1 MDDDQYLEQLIK
13 EYGCRRRQSHIRSI
27 ANAIYEFLEGYHID
41 LNPMERERL
50 SLYLVHYADS
60 KKAAAHIIPI
70 HPSIKK
76 IPKNIQKIADIID
89 EVTDKIADKELLNSD
104 ESLDEELN
112 KALEQKPIF
121 EQTTPLDF
129 EIHQDKL
136 SKIKSFNK
144 MNQDDE
150 TEE

>member
-1 MDDDQYLEQLIK
+1 MDDDEYLEQLIK

-27 ANAIYEFLEGYHID
+27 ANAIYEFLEGHHID

-60 KKAAAHIIPI
+60 KKAAAHISPI
-70 HPSIKK
+70 HPGIKK
-76 IPKNIQKIADIID
+76 IPKCVQKIADIID
-89 EVTDKIADKELLNSD
+89 EVTDTIADKQLLNSD
-104 ESLDEELN
+104 EELN
-112 KALEQKPIF
+112 KTLEQKPIF
-121 EQTTPLDF
+121 EQTSPMEF
-129 EIHQDKL
+129 EIQRDKL

-144 MNQDDE
+144 LNQDEE